1 MSSRMSK
8 RLLICT
14 GGVHSLVQSLGLSSL
29 GASTEKE
36 EELLVMHPGGK
47 ARRGSGQRRARAKS
61 MLQV

>member
-1 MSSRMSK
+1 MSK

-29 GASTEKE
+29 GVSTEE

-47 ARRGSGQRRARAKS
+47 ARRGSGQRRSRAKS
-61 MLQV
+61 MLQVWMI